1 MESGIHAFDEEMGPD
16 LSSEVAAILMAP
28 AELTEDQA
36 IALYNLLAPRFTD
49 NTVTYGADFDLA
61 AEVEAQIVAVR
72 AMRDS
77 VILPG
82 GRVKAGTPSRE
93 LKEVVTA
100 SNTLLQTLMKTH
112 ERVLNFDRQRAL
124 EAATVAAVEG
134 LPEEARATFFDALE
148 QELSAIK

>member
-1 MESGIHAFDEEMGPD
+1 MSGIHAFDEEIGPD

-28 AELTEDQA
+28 AELTDDQA
-36 IALYNLLAPRFTD
+36 LALYTLLTPRFTE
-49 NTVTYGADFDLA
+49 NSVTYGADFDLV
-61 AEVEAQIVAVR
+61 AEVEAQILAVR

-82 GRVKAGTPSRE
+82 GRVKNGVPARE

-112 ERVLNFDRQRAL
+112 ERVLNYDRQRAL

-134 LPEEARATFFDALE
+134 LPEEAKQAFFSALE
-148 QELSAIK
+148 KELSAIK

>member
-1 MESGIHAFDEEMGPD
+1 MSGIHAFDDELGPD
-16 LSSEVAAILMAP
+16 LSAEVAAILMAP

-36 IALYNLLAPRFTD
+36 LALYNVLAPRFLD
-49 NTVTYGADFDLA
+49 GAVNYDADFDLRG
-61 AEVEAQIVAVR
+61 EVEAQIRAVR

-82 GRVKAGTPSRE
+82 GAIRPGVASRE

-112 ERVLNFDRQRAL
+112 EKVLNYDRQRSL
-124 EAATVAAVEG
+124 EAATVAAVQSLSPSQRE
-134 LPEEARATFFDALE
+134 TFFETREAELE
-148 QELSAIK
+148 NIK